1 MNEEECYWQIIDCL
15 DKSTV
20 TLASYMLSNLKYF
33 LNEIRDKE
41 VVKNCIIIILSYIN
55 DTKVI
60 TDYEKSIEVNMLNK
74 DQKQE
79 VLKILKSEFLS
90 N

>member
-1 MNEEECYWQIIDCL
+1 MNEEECYWRIRDCL